1 MLNINLL
8 PIREA
13 RRKEDVRQ
21 LLMQGL
27 LMLVLVASGIA
38 FVHSRISEEIALSN
52 ARVDQM
58 KRDIDQFKP
67 QLEKVAAFRKQKAEL
82 EKKIKIIADLD
93 RARSGPVQV
102 LNDLANRIPERLW
115 LTNLSTKD
123 GQIFMEGLSLD
134 NDLVALFL
142 SSLGQSPFFKDVDL
156 DNTKLKEGALR
167 LVSFKIRA
175 VLANPESP
183 ETPETAEAPKAA

>member
-13 RRKEDVRQ
+13 RRKEEVRQ
-21 LLMQGL
+21 VLMQTM
-27 LMLVLVASGIA
+27 LMLILIGSGIA
-38 FVHSRISEEIALSN
+38 FAHSRISEQLDMSS

-67 QLEKVAAFRKQKAEL
+67 QLEQVAAFRKQKARL
-82 EKKIKIIADLD
+82 ENKIKVIADLD

-102 LNDLANRIPERLW
+102 LNELANRIPERLW
-115 LTNLSTKD
+115 LTKMSTQD
-123 GQIFMEGLSLD
+123 GEIFMEGLSLD

-142 SSLGQSPFFKDVDL
+142 TSLGQSAYFKDVDL
-156 DNTKLKEGALR
+156 DNTRLKEGALR

-175 VLANPESP
+175 VLVNPEAAAD
-183 ETPETAEAPKAA
+183 AEAA

>member
-27 LMLVLVASGIA
+27 LMLVLVGSGIA

>member
-8 PIREA
+8 PVREA

-27 LMLVLVASGIA
+27 LMLIVVGSGVAFA
-38 FVHSRISEEIALSN
+38 HSRITDQIALSN
-52 ARVDQM
+52 SRVDQM

-67 QLEKVAAFRKQKAEL
+67 QLEKVAAFRKQKARL
-82 EKKIKIIADLD
+82 EKKIKVIADLD

-102 LNDLANRIPERLW
+102 LNELANRTPERLW
-115 LTNLSTKD
+115 LTKLSTQN
-123 GQIFMEGLSLD
+123 GEIFMEGLSLD

-142 SSLGQSPFFKDVDL
+142 RSLGESPFFKDVDL

-175 VLANPESP
+175 VLVSPGAPEA
-183 ETPETAEAPKAA
+183 AEAPKAA

>member
-8 PIREA
+8 PVREA

-27 LMLVLVASGIA
+27 LMLILVGSGVA
-38 FVHSRISEEIALSN
+38 FAHSRITDQIALSN
-52 ARVDQM
+52 TRVDQM

-67 QLEKVAAFRKQKAEL
+67 QLEKVAAFRKQKARL
-82 EKKIKIIADLD
+82 EKKIKVIADLD

-102 LNDLANRIPERLW
+102 LNELANRTPERLW
-115 LTNLSTKD
+115 LTKLSTQN
-123 GQIFMEGLSLD
+123 GEIFMEGLSLD

-142 SSLGQSPFFKDVDL
+142 RSLGESPFFKDVDL

-175 VLANPESP
+175 VLVNPG
-183 ETPETAEAPKAA
+183 TPEAAEAPKAA

>member
-8 PIREA
+8 PVREA
-13 RRKEDVRQ
+13 RRKEEVRQ
-21 LLMQGL
+21 LLTQMM
-27 LMLVLVASGIA
+27 LMLILVGAAIA
-38 FVHSRISEEIALSN
+38 FTHSRISEQIVMST

-67 QLEKVAAFRKQKAEL
+67 QLEKVAAFRKQKATL
-82 EKKIKIIADLD
+82 EKKIKVIEDLD

-102 LNDLANRIPERLW
+102 LNELANRTPERLW
-115 LTNLSTKD
+115 LTKMSTQD
-123 GQIFMEGLSLD
+123 GEILMEGLSLD

-142 SSLGQSPFFKDVDL
+142 SSLGESPYFKDVDL

-175 VLANPESP
+175 VLVNPES
-183 ETPETAEAPKAA
+183 AKAA

>member
-8 PIREA
+8 PVREA
-13 RRKEDVRQ
+13 RRKEELRQ
-21 LLMQGL
+21 LLMQSL
-27 LMLVLVASGIA
+27 LLLILVGSGIA
-38 FVHSRISEEIALSN
+38 FAHSRITEQIQMSN

-67 QLEKVAAFRKQKAEL
+67 QLEQVAAFRKQKAQL
-82 EKKIKIIADLD
+82 EKKIKVIADLAN
-93 RARSGPVQV
+93 ARSGPVHV
-102 LNDLANRIPERLW
+102 LNELANRTPERLW
-115 LTNLSTKD
+115 LTKLSTQD
-123 GQIFMEGLSLD
+123 GEIFMEGLSLD

-142 SSLGQSPFFKDVDL
+142 TSLSESPYFKDVDL

-175 VLANPESP
+175 GLVNPEP
-183 ETPETAEAPKAA
+183 AEAA

>member
-8 PIREA
+8 PVREA

-27 LMLVLVASGIA
+27 LMLIVVGSGVAFA
-38 FVHSRISEEIALSN
+38 HSRITDQIALSN
-52 ARVDQM
+52 SRVDQM

-67 QLEKVAAFRKQKAEL
+67 QLEKVAAFRKQKARL
-82 EKKIKIIADLD
+82 EKKIKVIADLD

-102 LNDLANRIPERLW
+102 LNELANRTPERLW
-115 LTNLSTKD
+115 LTKLSTKN
-123 GQIFMEGLSLD
+123 GEIFMEGLSLD

-142 SSLGQSPFFKDVDL
+142 RSLGESPFFKDVDL

-175 VLANPESP
+175 VLVSPGAPEA
-183 ETPETAEAPKAA
+183 AEAPKAA

>member
-8 PIREA
+8 PVREA

-21 LLMQGL
+21 LLMQTV
-27 LMLVLVASGIA
+27 LMLLVVGSGVLFAHSQIA
-38 FVHSRISEEIALSN
+38 DQLAQSNTRIG
-52 ARVDQM
+52 QM

-67 QLEKVAAFRKQKAEL
+67 QLAKVAAFRKQKAEL
-82 EKKIKIIADLD
+82 EKKIHVIAELD

-102 LNDLANRIPERLW
+102 LNDLADRTPERLW
-115 LTNLSTKD
+115 LTKLSTKD
-123 GQIFMEGLSLD
+123 GEIFMEGLSLD

-142 SSLGQSPFFKDVDL
+142 SSLGQSPFFSDVDL

-175 VLANPESP
+175 SLASP
-183 ETPETAEAPKAA
+183 AAPKTADEPKAA